1 VKVVTTR
8 AEVREER
15 AALGRLGFVPT
26 MGYLHDGHL
35 SLVREA
41 RARSE
46 HVAASIFV
54 NPTQFGPGEDLA
66 SYPRD
71 PERDLALLEE
81 AGVDLVWLP
90 QPGDVYPSGFAT
102 SVEVGDVADVLEG
115 ASRPGHFRGVA
126 TVVAILL
133 GVVRPDLLL
142 VGQKDLQQSVVLRR
156 LAADLSLVDEVVV
169 CPTGREPDGLALSS
183 RNAYLDEE
191 DRRAATVLSRAL
203 RAGRAAYDA
212 GERDAET
219 LRRVI
224 RDVVAAEPRAEIDY
238 VSLADPET
246 LVELQGPVDRAAAS
260 MAVRVGRPRLLDST
274 LLHAPDPGLG

>member
-1 VKVVTTR
+1 MTTR

>member
-1 VKVVTTR
+1 MTTR

-246 LVELQGPVDRAAAS
+246 HVELQGPVDRAAAS
-260 MAVRVGRPRLLDST
+260 MAVRVGRPRLLDNT

>member
-1 VKVVTTR
+1 MKVVTTR

-15 AALGRLGFVPT
+15 ARLGRLGFVPT

-35 SLVREA
+35 SLVR
-41 RARSE
+41 RAKE
-46 HVAASIFV
+46 ECGHVAVSIFV

-102 SVEVGDVADVLEG
+102 TVEVDGVTDVLEG
-115 ASRPGHFRGVA
+115 ASRPGHFAGVA
-126 TVVAILL
+126 TVVSVLL
-133 GVVRPDLLL
+133 GVVRPDVLF

-156 LAADLSLVDEVVV
+156 LAADLALVDEVVV
-169 CPTGREPDGLALSS
+169 CPTGREADGLARSS
-183 RNAYLDEE
+183 RNAYLDAE
-191 DRRAATVLSRAL
+191 DRQAATVLSRAL

-219 LRRVI
+219 LRRTI
-224 RDVVAAEPRAEIDY
+224 REVVEGDPRAEIDY

-246 LVELQGPVDRAAAS
+246 LVELDGPVDKAAAS
-260 MAVRVGRPRLLDST
+260 LAVRIGRPRLLDNT
-274 LLHAPDPGLG
+274 LLHEADPGLG

>member
-1 VKVVTTR
+1 MTTR

-191 DRRAATVLSRAL
+191 DRRAATVLSWAL

>member
-1 VKVVTTR
+1 MTTR

-260 MAVRVGRPRLLDST
+260 MAVRVGRPRLLDNT

>member
-1 VKVVTTR
+1 MKVVTTR

-115 ASRPGHFRGVA
+115 ASWPGHFRGVA

-260 MAVRVGRPRLLDST
+260 MAVRVGRPRLLDNT

>member
-1 VKVVTTR
+1 MTTR

-260 MAVRVGRPRLLDST
+260 MAVRVGRPRLLDNT
-274 LLHAPDPGLG
+274 LLHAPDPGLE